1 MKPNA
6 QKSLKCDYDP
16 WNGNF
21 FFCSEVSK
29 NFWGSIFFTL
39 KKVIFSPKKYLNQK
53 ISLCDF
59 INMSTGTF
67 LIFLVLAKWHLPFST
82 VKTSKTQHS
91 YLLVCLISS
100 AADVI
105 DLVEYVNI
113 DRIVKKIGINTLYA
127 ITSVSLIQFSVT
139 LTATRKLNLN
149 LTGFR
154 LVLDIVLGS
163 EIWSIFFVLLTQ
175 ELPYLIVRLLIVS
188 KLNINVTAT
197 LYFFILKNI
206 ALCILCVHRIERI
219 IKEILRKN
227 NKICNTLH
235 LKNTK

>member
-1 MKPNA
+1 
-6 QKSLKCDYDP
+6 
-16 WNGNF
+16 
-21 FFCSEVSK
+21 
-29 NFWGSIFFTL
+29 
-39 KKVIFSPKKYLNQK
+39 
-53 ISLCDF
+53 
-59 INMSTGTF
+59 MSTGTF

-127 ITSVSLIQFSVT
+127 ITSISLIQFSVT

-149 LTGFR
+149 KTGFR

-227 NKICNTLH
+227 NKISNTVQLFSI
-235 LKNTK
+235 KNT